1 MIRILISPVQIYRAA
16 VRLVGDMSDIYAK
29 LKVGNESQFAGYY
42 TFRLKKSLGQVLLTF
57 PDGTD
62 FGILNTHIA
71 KALEDLSVQFE
82 PLVHIST
89 LYETIGRA
97 VKASDA
103 VVRVNINVYGSKD
116 ASKDAGRHLSAQ
128 KVYLQRPDQQLP
140 GSIYDNPHV
149 LKLPEIQNLSIEH
162 KIDGTKDKVSRSD
175 KTDNF
180 GKAISDLYA
189 SLKRGTGL
197 KRVEGDNRLKTIL
210 LP

>member
-1 MIRILISPVQIYRAA
+1 ML
-16 VRLVGDMSDIYAK
+16 DIYAK
-29 LKVGNESQFAGYY
+29 LKVGNESEFAGYY
-42 TFRLKKSLGQVLLTF
+42 AFKLKKSLDQVFLTF

-71 KALEDLSVQFE
+71 KAVEDLERPSVQFE

-116 ASKDAGRHLSAQ
+116 ASKDVGRHLSAQ
-128 KVYLQRPDQQLP
+128 KVYLQRPDQQRS

-149 LKLPEIQNLSIEH
+149 LKLPEIQTLSIEH

>member
-1 MIRILISPVQIYRAA
+1 MLDVN
-16 VRLVGDMSDIYAK
+16 AK
-29 LKVGNESQFAGYY
+29 LNVGNESQFAGYY
-42 TFRLKKSLGQVLLTF
+42 AFRLKKSSDQVFLTF

-71 KALEDLSVQFE
+71 EAVGGLARPSVRFE
-82 PLVHIST
+82 PLARIST
-89 LYETIGRA
+89 LRETIGRA
-97 VKASDA
+97 TKANDA
-103 VVRVNINVYGSKD
+103 VARVNINVYGSKD
-116 ASKDAGRHLSAQ
+116 ASKDVGRHLSAQ
-128 KVYLQRPDQQLP
+128 KVYLQRPDQQCP
-140 GSIYDNPHV
+140 GSTYDNPHV
-149 LKLPEIQNLSIEH
+149 LKLPEIQNLSIEY
-162 KIDGTKDKVSRSD
+162 KVNGTKDAVSRSD